1 MNHKALAAAF
11 NLLVQTPRSRVTTH
25 EREPDRGRGG
35 TPGRRVTFSNTR
47 KKNGARHHKAY
58 RRKQDSLIKSDIA
71 RRKS

>member
-11 NLLVQTPRSRVTTH
+11 NLLVETPRRRITTH
-25 EREPDRGRGG
+25 ERDAPKTRGA
-35 TPGRRVTFSNTR
+35 TPGRLVTLNNPR

-71 RRKS
+71 RRRS